1 MLGNSLFRAAKV
13 DSLAPGNTR
22 VNDLSALQWKL
33 LTVTTALHSAGNWL
47 KLHFRLNLPCWH
59 LCHCSKFLSHR
70 LTTPALIEDKYLTLQ
85 SVRMMMMALTKQGLK
100 IEPTFLCF
108 FLQVI
113 QVVGAWWPLVAF
125 IHLAQISDAGP
136 LLIASQTSSHYNALV
151 KTHDV

>member
-1 MLGNSLFRAAKV
+1 M
-13 DSLAPGNTR
+13 
-22 VNDLSALQWKL
+22 
-33 LTVTTALHSAGNWL
+33 
-47 KLHFRLNLPCWH
+47 
-59 LCHCSKFLSHR
+59 
-70 LTTPALIEDKYLTLQ
+70 
-85 SVRMMMMALTKQGLK
+85 
-100 IEPTFLCF
+100 EPTFLCF